1 MWKALFLMLLPLLA
15 FAGEGTSSFSPWS
28 SYGLELGSVMPVND
42 SWNEETSAFLYGNFI
57 ANFQVLPMMSV
68 TGDAGYAFPGNGF
81 NVKIGL
87 EQQLLSTDFSP
98 FVGGMAGLDIV
109 PDDDHVSKFSD
120 RVGPILEANAGL
132 LFFRN
137 SYFSFR
143 LKGSYQWTFDKELDH
158 GWGVSLG
165 VLFANSRPGL
175 KAIDVS
181 K

>member
-1 MWKALFLMLLPLLA
+1 M
-15 FAGEGTSSFSPWS
+15 
-28 SYGLELGSVMPVND
+28 
-42 SWNEETSAFLYGNFI
+42 
-57 ANFQVLPMMSV
+57 
-68 TGDAGYAFPGNGF
+68 
-81 NVKIGL
+81 
-87 EQQLLSTDFSP
+87 
-98 FVGGMAGLDIV
+98 DIV

-120 RVGPILEANAGL
+120 RVGPILEANAGV

-158 GWGVSLG
+158 GWGISLG